1 MSCRIWYMQKIKA
14 KGLDDSNQFEKQII
28 HPRGCMLTYIIE
40 ETLEGHKDQIQIMH
54 IRWNMEPSTGAVFDP
69 AQPQRLNDRG
79 NQSHYKGKNITRR
92 LNENDFGIGVILMN
106 FCGKGMLS

>member
-1 MSCRIWYMQKIKA
+1 MQKIKA

-69 AQPQRLNDRG
+69 AQPQCFNERG
-79 NQSHYKGKNITRR
+79 IQSHHKDKNITKR